1 MKVCPKCNESYTD
14 EYLNFCL
21 ADGELLLETE
31 TQDAPPTIMMNSARV
46 TNDGNWG
53 GGFDPTS
60 PQSDQPFQTS
70 PFNSPNQQIYQPPL
84 NAMAMSVGQDKT
96 LATISLALGACSFLF
111 MCCYLGFPFG
121 AAALITGYIAMVKAN
136 KDSQMYGGKELAIIG
151 MVLGGLSLVLSM
163 IWIFIIILGQL
174 A

>member
-46 TNDGNWG
+46 TSDGNWG
-53 GGFDPTS
+53 GVPGAQQT
-60 PQSDQPFQTS
+60 DQPFQTF
-70 PFNSPNQQIYQPPL
+70 PGNSPNQQIFQPPS

-96 LATISLALGACSFLF
+96 LATISIALGAASFVF

-121 AAALITGYIAMVKAN
+121 AAAMITGYIAMTKAN
-136 KDSQMYGGKELAIIG
+136 RDSQMFGGRNWRLSVWFLAD
-151 MVLGGLSLVLSM
+151 
-163 IWIFIIILGQL
+163 
-174 A
+174 